1 MISLFRDLHPKLFLK
16 VLFTITVFLEK
27 ICKFLFRTTYVIKVL
42 INLGKFLT

>member
-16 VLFTITVFLEK
+16 VLLTITVFSEK

-42 INLGKFLT
+42 MKMGKFLK